1 MMYAAL
7 ALQWQQLADEIEKQ
21 KAEVILGKSGTRVF
35 DTRVLTRT
43 IPYKTIT
50 GSAPSIRRRWLRVL

>member
-21 KAEVILGKSGTRVF
+21 KKQ
-35 DTRVLTRT
+35 
-43 IPYKTIT
+43 K
-50 GSAPSIRRRWLRVL
+50 